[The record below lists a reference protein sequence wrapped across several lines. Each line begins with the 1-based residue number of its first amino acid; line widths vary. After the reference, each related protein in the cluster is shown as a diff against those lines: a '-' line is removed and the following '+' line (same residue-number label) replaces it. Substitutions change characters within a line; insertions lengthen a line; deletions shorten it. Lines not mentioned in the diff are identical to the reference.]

1 MTDKEIIIYL
11 AEKVMGW
18 TAVEF
23 DAEDRKKDNLPR
35 LVEQA
40 VRDTWWLRMHHDG
53 PQQGMQ
59 WNPLENIADSF
70 EVNEKLGG
78 FDMIA
83 VDDGWMVGNGT
94 SGYTNDE
101 GRIEVK
107 LEYFAIAETLP
118 RAICMS
124 AVEST
129 K

>member
-1 MTDKEIIIYL
+1 MTDREIIIYL

-70 EVNEKLGG
+70 EVQKAVPEGKMPVYARELVIVTDAFMNARGSWELHRR
-78 FDMIA
+78 DSLLIA
-83 VDDGWMVGNGT
+83 AT
-94 SGYTNDE
+94 A
-101 GRIEVK
+101 RQRC
-107 LEYFAIAETLP
+107 LAI
-118 RAICMS
+118 
-124 AVEST
+124 VEAT